1 MIRSYLLLTLTLTI
15 YNYLFAQVRLGKGE
29 FRAVYRT
36 TKVAD
41 STQPSKI
48 SVDTL
53 FLEFSKTRS
62 VYYNPSYRALDSIA
76 LTRTANTLKAAK
88 AGAPARLDFSDNTLS
103 AMRNKNSNVI
113 VHCYPTNQ
121 KLTFFTHNLPGKAFM
136 YEEDYP
142 LFQWQMTEE
151 TQNIKGYLCKKAVTH
166 FRGRTW
172 EVWYTLDIP
181 TPFGVWKFYGLPGL
195 VVLAKDSKNH
205 FTFELIG
212 LKRLPANY
220 EMITHYEGEPIAF
233 SKITHKKYMQELK
246 KYLEDPIG
254 YMSAAIMNS
263 PVQVDVK
270 DKQGRDKPKPKI
282 IHNPIEYE

>member
-1 MIRSYLLLTLTLTI
+1 MQKFLIF
-15 YNYLFAQVRLGKGE
+15 LFVLVSQVSLSQVRLGKGE
-29 FRAVYRT
+29 IRAIYAV
-36 TKVAD
+36 KVVAD
-41 STQPSKI
+41 TLQPQNI
-48 SVDTL
+48 SIDTM
-53 FLEFSKTRS
+53 FLEFSKSRS
-62 VYYNPSYRALDSIA
+62 VFYNPARRIADSVAYAQIQKSMK
-76 LTRTANTLKAAK
+76 TGVNFNFGNV
-88 AGAPARLDFSDNTLS
+88 AGG
-103 AMRNKNSNVI
+103 MKKNSTVI
-113 VHCYPTNQ
+113 VHQYPNNQ
-121 KLTFFTHNLPGKAFM
+121 KLTLYTQNLLGKNFM